1 MRIMKNILLI
11 LLLIAVPAASPANQ
25 QKAATVRIKGKVLD
39 AGKNPVAGASVM
51 IDGLATG
58 ASTDIRGKYS
68 VTVNAGVSTIGVT
81 TSPGMT
87 AEENIGGRKKV
98 DLILPEKIMT
108 GNRIGEDDRGE
119 YETRQSKS
127 MTRAGEREESRRR
140 RMASYNTIY
149 DMIRGEVP
157 GVQVMGESITIE
169 GISSLH
175 MSSEPLFVVNGIPV
189 NSIDFISPTMVRSI
203 EVLKGSETSFY
214 GLRGAN
220 GVIVITLNDAVE

>member
-1 MRIMKNILLI
+1 MRIIWNILLI
-11 LLLIAVPAASPANQ
+11 LLLIVMPAASPANQ
-25 QKAATVRIKGKVLD
+25 QKTETVSIKGKVLD
-39 AGKNPVAGASVM
+39 AGKNPVSGASVM

-58 ASTDIRGKYS
+58 VSTDVRGKYS
-68 VTVNAGVSTIGVT
+68 VTVDAAASTIGVT
-81 TSPGMT
+81 TSSGMT
-87 AEENIGGRKKV
+87 AEEKIGDRKKV
-98 DLILPEKIMT
+98 DLILPEKIIT
-108 GNRIGEDDRGE
+108 GDRAGEDDSGN
-119 YETRQSKS
+119 YEARLSKS
-127 MTRAGEREESRRR
+127 MKRTAEREEARLR

-175 MSSEPLFVVNGIPV
+175 MSSEPLFVVNGVPV

-220 GVIVITLNDAVE
+220 GVIVITLNDAAE